1 MSKIV
6 LKIALFACFFALPT
20 HAFAQ
25 TVFIHN
31 DDLKITLPADVQT
44 AECETEL
51 ALKAGDACIKLLAG
65 EDIGVIFYRQSEGY
79 ALMGPG
85 ALEAHIQE
93 SVAALSDIPNIEIK
107 NARILG
113 APTPLGVLELLRRD
127 SAVADVVKI
136 ANPPITQTSIL
147 IPLPHQLGQMFIYLP
162 ANDERANALLK
173 SLVDAAPQN
182 IEVFGKPDSAPL
194 SDNKDT
200 VGILPSGTLSLL
212 PTALLWGGAA
222 ALAIILVLHLLSR
235 RRKKARENDEI

>member
-6 LKIALFACFFALPT
+6 LKFALFICFFALPT
-20 HAFAQ
+20 LAFAQ

-44 AECETEL
+44 SECEAEL
-51 ALKAGDACIKLLAG
+51 ALKAGNACIKLQTG
-65 EDIGVIFYRQSEGY
+65 EVVGVIFYRQSEGY
-79 ALMGPG
+79 ALMPPG
-85 ALEAHIQE
+85 ALEAHIRE

-107 NARILG
+107 NARTLE

-127 SAVADVVKI
+127 SAVADIVKL
-136 ANPPITQTSIL
+136 APPITQTSIL

-162 ANDERANALLK
+162 SNDERAHALLK
-173 SLVDAAPQN
+173 SIVDAAPKN
-182 IEVFGKPDSAPL
+182 IEVFGKPNPEL
-194 SDNKDT
+194 TSDYADT

-212 PTALLWGGAA
+212 PTALLWGGAV

-235 RRKKARENDEI
+235 RRKKARENDET